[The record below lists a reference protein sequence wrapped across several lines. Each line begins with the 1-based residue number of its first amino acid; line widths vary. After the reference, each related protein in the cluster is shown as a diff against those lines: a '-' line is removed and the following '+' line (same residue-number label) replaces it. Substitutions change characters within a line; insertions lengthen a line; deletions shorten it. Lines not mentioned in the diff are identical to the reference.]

1 MRLTLT
7 NTDSEGTPT
16 TTRLGGVFAGERF
29 DVRVYSTGTTE
40 PVTEPL
46 GQHLLESDRFAVSR
60 YEADG
65 EGELPDEL
73 PEEPEPAPE
82 VDE

>member
-7 NTDSEGTPT
+7 NTDSEGSPT
-16 TTRLGGVFAGERF
+16 TTRLGGVYDGERF

-40 PVTEPL
+40 PVSESL
-46 GQHLLESDRFAVSR
+46 GQHLLESDRFAVTR
-60 YEADG
+60 YEAGG

-73 PEEPEPAPE
+73 PDEPETE
-82 VDE
+82 DN